1 MFSICQLLLGKIAK
15 DVTKNP
21 NLTLLRLGLT
31 GGGYPFNLLI
41 INKCLFFVGFIA
53 NCSLILDK
61 YIDVKFLFLCAAMKN
76 INETFVFLNLKN
88 QIKWFFISHIIF
100 FTVFCFDKL
109 VSLSHFLHFNNIS
122 VHQMNTET
130 LSNGEDADMEMRM
143 INF

>member
-1 MFSICQLLLGKIAK
+1 LIWERLITQVIDFIYLNASFGTAWT
-15 DVTKNP
+15 VFNVKNVQCLSVFTWENRKRCHEKS

-31 GGGYPFNLLI
+31 GVGYPCNLLI

-88 QIKWFFISHIIF
+88 QIKWFYIAFNIF
-100 FTVFCFDKL
+100 Y
-109 VSLSHFLHFNNIS
+109 S
-122 VHQMNTET
+122 V
-130 LSNGEDADMEMRM
+130 LL
-143 INF
+143 